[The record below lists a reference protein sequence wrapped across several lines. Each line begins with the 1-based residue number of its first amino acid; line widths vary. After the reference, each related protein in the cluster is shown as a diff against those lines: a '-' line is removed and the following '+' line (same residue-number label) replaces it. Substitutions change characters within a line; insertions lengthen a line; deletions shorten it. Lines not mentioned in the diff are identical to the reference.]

1 MKKDH
6 SKHRRAEHFN
16 VLYIG
21 ICIGQNSPKTPYDMG
36 IFILKEK
43 TVYRH

>member
-1 MKKDH
+1 MKKDQ
-6 SKHRRAEHFN
+6 SKYRRAEHFN

-21 ICIGQNSPKTPYDMG
+21 ICIGQNSPKTLYDMG

-43 TVYRH
+43 TVYRC